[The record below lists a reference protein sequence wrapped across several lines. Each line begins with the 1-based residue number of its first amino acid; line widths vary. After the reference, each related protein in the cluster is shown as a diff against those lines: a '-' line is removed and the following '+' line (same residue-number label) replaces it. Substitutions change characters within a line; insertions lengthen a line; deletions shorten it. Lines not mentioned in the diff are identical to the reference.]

1 MDAGLYMQEDSSSA
15 DEEDEADGEEAED
28 GMEDSDWDDLGDTA
42 ERIDAC
48 GEAPSLPPPG
58 YRYAPCPLLATEDEQ
73 RSLKGRKTL
82 AAHLLDGTTGWY
94 MGTVQAFG
102 DGAA

>member
-1 MDAGLYMQEDSSSA
+1 MDGD
-15 DEEDEADGEEAED
+15 EAED
-28 GMEDSDWDDLGDTA
+28 GMEDSDWDDLDDTA
-42 ERIDAC
+42 EWIGAC

-58 YRYAPCPLLATEDEQ
+58 YRYAPCPPLATEDEQ